1 MPAFFN
7 LEDREWAM
15 EVEPFVEVDLSAV
28 SSEIVNVPTQNMFIE
43 QLVDTMTYFFGKG
56 DHSFAADYPGKAN
69 STNFPFKGFILYG
82 PPGSGK
88 TEAVKQA
95 ARNLW
100 KSLELDYG
108 LEVRLYHIN
117 SANIFTSK
125 FGESEKLMKRVFTKA
140 KSSNQESHRTII
152 LFDDIDTLLTKRT
165 DKQAKEWS
173 KSLNGVLFHEL
184 DQLVTSKVM
193 VVGTTNLRDELDAAV
208 TSRLSL
214 RPAPA
219 PTIEEMYQVA
229 KTALPIRG
237 SGGKSFEELLEA
249 TEARIRLE
257 LDNETPPS
265 FRLARSAA
273 IETVI
278 GLVTGWEGEQ

>member
-1 MPAFFN
+1 M
-7 LEDREWAM
+7 ED
-15 EVEPFVEVDLSAV
+15 EPFVDVDLSAV
-28 SSEIVNVPTQNMFIE
+28 SSEIVNVPTQNMFID

-56 DHSFAADYPGKAN
+56 DHSFAADYPAKVN

-95 ARNLW
+95 AQRLW
-100 KSLELDYG
+100 KVLELDDG

-117 SANIFTSK
+117 SANIFTK
-125 FGESEKLMKRVFTKA
+125 ELGALEKRMKRVFTKA
-140 KSSNQESHRTII
+140 KSSSQENHRTII

-165 DKQAKEWS
+165 DKQATEWS

-184 DQLVTSKVM
+184 DQLVTSRVM
-193 VVGTTNLRDELDAAV
+193 VVGTTNLRDAIDDAV

-219 PTIEEMYQVA
+219 PTLDEMNQVA
-229 KTALPIRG
+229 KTALPLRG
-237 SGGKSFEELLEA
+237 SGGKSFEELLGA
-249 TEARIRLE
+249 TKERIKYE
-257 LDNETPPS
+257 LDNGEQPS
-265 FRLARSAA
+265 FRLARKAA

>member
-1 MPAFFN
+1 
-7 LEDREWAM
+7 M
-15 EVEPFVEVDLSAV
+15 EEEPFVAVDLSAV
-28 SSEIVNVPTQNMFIE
+28 SSEIVNVPTQNMFID

-56 DHSFAADYPGKAN
+56 DHSFAADYPAKAN

-95 ARNLW
+95 AQKLW
-100 KSLELDYG
+100 KSLELDHG
-108 LEVRLYHIN
+108 LEVRLFHIN
-117 SANIFTSK
+117 SANIFTK
-125 FGESEKLMKRVFTKA
+125 ELGALEKRMKRVFTVA
-140 KSSNQESHRTII
+140 NSTNQENHRTII

-165 DKQAKEWS
+165 DNQATEWS

-184 DQLVTSKVM
+184 DKLVTSRVM
-193 VVGTTNLRDELDAAV
+193 VVGTTNLRDAIDDAV

-219 PTIEEMYQVA
+219 PTLDEMKQVA
-229 KTALPIRG
+229 ETALPIRG
-237 SGGKSFEELLEA
+237 SGGKTFEDLLRA
-249 TEARIRLE
+249 TELRIDSE
-257 LDNETPPS
+257 IKNGTPPS
-265 FRLARSAA
+265 FRLARRAA